1 MLGCIIQARMSSSRL
16 PGKVMLPLKNKKPIL
31 FHVIKQLQYSKLI
44 KKIVVAT
51 SLNSEDDIIED
62 YLDEIGINCFRG
74 SLDDLIDR
82 HYQCAKK
89 FNFSAIMRMPSD
101 KPFFDPQIVDE
112 VIELFN
118 SVPNDYTSN
127 FPVPLKFNIGT
138 EVEIFSFEA
147 LEKAWK
153 NSVKPSERE
162 HIFPY
167 FHNHKNEFKILYSP
181 NLEKFSNYR
190 FVVDR
195 DNDYKLV
202 KLLAEKINK
211 SPILISDIV
220 NLLEKEPELK
230 KINEHIDFNEGQSK
244 SIKEENN

>member
-16 PGKVMLPLKNKKPIL
+16 PGKVMLPLKDKKPIL
-31 FHVIKQLQYSKLI
+31 FHVIKQLQYSKFI

-51 SLNSEDDIIED
+51 STNNEDNVIEE
-62 YLDEIGINCFRG
+62 YCKEIGIDCFRG
-74 SLDDLIDR
+74 SLNDLIDR

-101 KPFFDPQIVDE
+101 KPFLDPQIGDE

-118 SVPNDYTSN
+118 SIPNDYTSN
-127 FPVPLKFNIGT
+127 FPFPLKFNIGT
-138 EVEIFSFEA
+138 EVEIFSFQA

-167 FHNHKNEFKILYSP
+167 FHNHKNEFKMLYSP
-181 NLEKFSNYR
+181 NLEKFPNYR

-195 DNDYKLV
+195 DRDYELV
-202 KLLAEKINK
+202 KLIINKINK

-220 NLLEKEPELK
+220 TLLEKEPELR
-230 KINEHIDFNEGQSK
+230 KINENIDFNEGQSK